1 MKELFSHYQEAIRAG
16 FVGTFEDYKK
26 KFPSIVAE
34 TKKVEDRPTIY
45 KMTWDEAKASGFVGT
60 MEEWRK
66 QHPNIVL
73 VEKQSEKETPITEE
87 EKVRRL
93 VEIETKFGKS
103 IRERII
109 RQITDEICISG
120 KSASQELIKELVEKE
135 VLAEKKRISELNWE
149 AYRQLLQ
156 D

>member
-1 MKELFSHYQEAIRAG
+1 MKELFSYYQEAIRAG

-26 KFPSIVAE
+26 KFPSLVAE
-34 TKKVEDRPTIY
+34 KKVEDRPTIY
-45 KMTWDEAKASGFVGT
+45 KMTWLEAKASGFQGT
-60 MEEWRK
+60 QEDFRK
-66 QHPNIVL
+66 TYPNIVL

-93 VEIETKFGKS
+93 VEIETRFGKS